1 MIAQIVFTSNYKW
14 MVKYAEDIYLDVY
27 SPSTRNMDL
36 KPNALVQYE
45 LLWCD
50 VKCYANLLKIVDYEP
65 LSLLSVDSAT
75 R

>member
-1 MIAQIVFTSNYKW
+1 MIAQIVFTSNHKW

-36 KPNALVQYE
+36 KPNALVEYE
-45 LLWCD
+45 LLWFD

-65 LSLLSVDSAT
+65 LPVLSIDGTAC
-75 R
+75 